1 MKIIV
6 ERLFLQ
12 IKEMKLLFLIPFL
25 GYYILLP
32 VCTYGYVMNP
42 IGKADPFTIFADL
55 GYNFIPVFST
65 WWIFL
70 CLREV
75 CESDGRE
82 VLLLGGGTTEV
93 NLCLFVLNMLSM
105 LPIFFVFKD
114 TDGSVMSF
122 YLQML
127 VITFFLSG
135 GVYLLC
141 FEMKN
146 ITLPFLITL
155 IYCVFSTSSNE
166 FLDFMKYSV
175 LNNIDWM
182 QNAMGFIVVGSLFWL
197 LANRRSKHL

>member
-1 MKIIV
+1 
-6 ERLFLQ
+6 
-12 IKEMKLLFLIPFL
+12 
-25 GYYILLP
+25 
-32 VCTYGYVMNP
+32 
-42 IGKADPFTIFADL
+42 
-55 GYNFIPVFST
+55 
-65 WWIFL
+65 
-70 CLREV
+70 
-75 CESDGRE
+75 
-82 VLLLGGGTTEV
+82 
-93 NLCLFVLNMLSM
+93 
-105 LPIFFVFKD
+105 
-114 TDGSVMSF
+114 MSF

-146 ITLPFLITL
+146 MTLPFLITL